1 MNGFTF
7 HVISIHTVNGNTT
20 LVDVIELHKQVN
32 NSRLTST
39 RRTNDR
45 NLLTWL
51 SKSRKVMNNS
61 LFRSITKGNMIK
73 DYLTFSIC
81 QLSCL
86 S

>member
-1 MNGFTF
+1 MNSFTF
-7 HVISIHTVNGNTT
+7 HVVSIHTVNGDTT

-73 DYLTFSIC
+73 DNLTFSIC
-81 QLSCL
+81 QFSCL